1 MTPKPFQLHFLSQG
15 VVEELRGR
23 NAAAIER
30 YWYPI
35 NQIGWELR
43 CLLRDSG
50 FVASLPK
57 KLRAITIKWIYD
69 TFYGFD
75 PDLPDLQDK
84 KQINVYVHLNATEYD
99 GTPPDEYR
107 YWPEKAVMLDALSHV
122 AGILNMPEAVKAQL
136 QHERARCPTSP
147 PYPPLPPF
155 DIADV
160 ERDYEARK
168 SPPIVADAN
177 GRIRAMRS
185 LEPGEG
191 ILWIMFGAI
200 QDSNDETI
208 DRLQGDLQEFFT
220 KKGLGQW
227 EGDSRNGP
235 VSDISFEVGNLAQSA
250 RAVRKFLNDNWPL
263 LNYVIA
269 DEYDPAVFE
278 RLG

>member
-1 MTPKPFQLHFLSQG
+1 MVP
-15 VVEELRGR
+15 ELGDR
-23 NAAAIER
+23 NPSAIER

-57 KLRAITIKWIYD
+57 KLRAITIKTIYD

-75 PDLPDLQDK
+75 PELTDLNGK
-84 KQINVYVHLNATEYD
+84 KQIDVYVHLNATEY
-99 GTPPDEYR
+99 GSSPPDEYR
-107 YWPEKAVMLDALSHV
+107 YWGEKAVMLDALSHV

-136 QHERARCPTSP
+136 QHERAFCPTSP

-160 ERDYEARK
+160 ERDYEVRK
-168 SPPIVADAN
+168 SPPIVADAL
-177 GRIRAMRS
+177 GRIRAMKS
-185 LEPGEG
+185 LEPEEG

-200 QDSNDETI
+200 DDSNDETI
-208 DRLQGDLQEFFT
+208 DRLQGDLREFFST
-220 KKGLGQW
+220 KGLGQW
-227 EGDSRNGP
+227 QGDSRNGL
-235 VSDISFEVGNLAQSA
+235 VSDISFEVGNLARSA
-250 RAVRKFLNDNWPL
+250 RAVRKFLNDNRPL

-269 DEYDPAVFE
+269 DEYDPAIFE